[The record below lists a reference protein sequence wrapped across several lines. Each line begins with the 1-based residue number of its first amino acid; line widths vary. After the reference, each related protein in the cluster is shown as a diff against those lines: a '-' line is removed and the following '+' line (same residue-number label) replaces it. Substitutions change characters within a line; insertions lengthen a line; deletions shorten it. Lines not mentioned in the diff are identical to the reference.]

1 MTIRRLATCA
11 AALACLWMPA
21 GPANAEAGVTKD
33 EIVLGGTNALTGAV
47 AAVCYGVSH
56 GSLAHFKKV
65 NEQGGINGRKI
76 RYELLDDAYSAQR
89 AIGNTRRLIQ
99 QEQVFAIF
107 GGCGTATAA
116 GVLSIVE
123 RGDVP
128 YLFPYAG
135 LDKLVD
141 PPKKHIFG
149 LLPLYPSQYTTLL
162 PYVIAQSKPKTAA
175 LLSNNIA
182 GADEIRAAVKAI
194 LAKAGVEV
202 VLDELME
209 VTSPERAAYVL
220 KVKDKN
226 PDLLVLSDTAP
237 GGARLFIEL
246 ERQNWKPKMVTGIS
260 TLTDESFLRAAA
272 KLAEGQLI
280 APGVVLPPT
289 AAQSKSCVEELA
301 AYNKDIA
308 PSHFTMFG
316 CLVARVL
323 VEGLRRAGPD
333 LTREKLISALESIKE
348 YDTGISGKVS
358 FAPNRR
364 MGIDSV
370 YPIGVQNG
378 QFKILGEPLVVT
390 R

>member
-1 MTIRRLATCA
+1 MTVRRLAACMVA
-11 AALACLWMPA
+11 VACLGLAGAPA
-21 GPANAEAGVTKD
+21 RAETGVTKD

-56 GSLAHFKKV
+56 GSMAYFKKV
-65 NEQGGINGRKI
+65 NEQGGIHGRKI

-89 AIGNTRRLIQ
+89 AVGNTRRLIQ
-99 QEQVFAIF
+99 QEQVFALF

-116 GVLSIVE
+116 GVLSVVE
-123 RGDVP
+123 RSDVP

-141 PPKKHIFG
+141 PPKKNIFA
-149 LLPLYPSQYTTLL
+149 LMPLYPSQYATLL
-162 PYVIAQSKPKTAA
+162 PYVLERAKPKTAA

-182 GADEIRAAVKAI
+182 GADDIRATVKSV

-237 GGARLFIEL
+237 GGARLFIEM
-246 ERQNWKPKMVTGIS
+246 ERQNWTPKMVTGIS

-272 KLAEGQLI
+272 KLAEGKLI

-289 AAQSKSCVEELA
+289 APQAKECIDELA
-301 AYNKDIA
+301 AYNKDLS

-316 CLVARVL
+316 CLVAHVL
-323 VEGLRRAGPD
+323 VEGLKRAGPD
-333 LTREKLISALESIKE
+333 LTRDKLIAAFESIKD

-358 FAPNRR
+358 FGPERR
-364 MGIDSV
+364 MGINSV
-370 YPIGVQNG
+370 YPIGVEGG
-378 QFKILGEPLVVT
+378 QFKILGAPLGVT

>member
-1 MTIRRLATCA
+1 M
-11 AALACLWMPA
+11 
-21 GPANAEAGVTKD
+21 
-33 EIVLGGTNALTGAV
+33 
-47 AAVCYGVSH
+47 
-56 GSLAHFKKV
+56 AHFKKV
-65 NEQGGINGRKI
+65 NEKGGIHGRKI
-76 RYELLDDAYSAQR
+76 TYKLLDDAYSAQR
-89 AIGNTRRLIQ
+89 AVGNTRRLIQ

-123 RGDVP
+123 RTDVP

-149 LLPLYPSQYTTLL
+149 LLPLYPSQYSTLL
-162 PYVIAQSKPKTAA
+162 PYIIAQTKPKTAA

-182 GADEIRAAVKAI
+182 GADEIRSVVKAT

-237 GGARLFIEL
+237 GAARLFIEM

-272 KLAEGQLI
+272 QVAEGKLI

-289 AAQSKSCVEELA
+289 AAQSKACVEELA
-301 AYNKDIA
+301 AYDKSIS

-316 CLVARVL
+316 CLVATVL
-323 VEGLRRAGPD
+323 VEALNRAGPD
-333 LTREKLISALESIKE
+333 LTRDKLISALETFKDF
-348 YDTGISGKVS
+348 DTGISGKVT
-358 FAPNRR
+358 FTPQRR

-370 YPIGVQNG
+370 YPVGVEGG
-378 QFKILGEPLVVT
+378 QFKILGEPLSVT